1 MKLASVRLHPFAGIR
16 DRTYDFNNGLN
27 VILGPNEAGKST
39 VFQAILNALLTTTS
53 LTAAKLES
61 EMGWYFP
68 ATGGDVIRVEIVL
81 KDNEGK
87 SIRIQKTWKKGNRQ
101 GSASMHMP
109 DGTEITDEDEVQRQI
124 ESLLP
129 VSPATMR
136 TILLADQSGLYRT
149 IQEMKQ
155 EDSVRREL
163 GDLLRRNLMETGGM
177 SVDRF
182 RELLD
187 QKYDDYFKRWD
198 RDQQYPENNR
208 GIKNPYKSGL
218 GKILEAFY
226 EKERLRLDLEK
237 TQQFD
242 LKLDAINESLTTLT
256 ADKKE
261 KQQEFDRLNP
271 LKEGIRQKQLK
282 EQQLVATKEK
292 RERLLD
298 ISKKWP
304 VFEDRIAH
312 LEPQKKKQEEA
323 ITRLQKELKEA
334 QDQQKVSVL
343 KEKLEKLNKLSGKV
357 SDAQKELDEAH
368 KIEET
373 DLQQLRSLQ
382 SEITRLKTQI
392 EAAKLTVK
400 ITSESDRQVDYEEAG
415 KKNESVNLQA
425 GQTTEKTASGGFN
438 LQSDGLEVQVFSGE
452 GDLES
457 IIKESKRKDE
467 ELERELKKLTIKN
480 VQEAESFAALYR
492 QKKQT
497 LHQAQSIYESELGDQ
512 KIEELKK
519 ELESYGNPDNVRAI
533 SEINEDLISAR
544 TELNRLSEQASD
556 AEKQLNEWKKQY
568 ESVDD
573 VLLELADLTRAIK
586 DLQKALSE
594 LPELPEGFE
603 TPEEFIQYV
612 DTLDQDI
619 RALDGKIS
627 EVKLEKTGL
636 EANAP
641 DISSEEL
648 QTMLQDAVA
657 MFERI
662 NHEGETLAN
671 VREKSLTLL
680 NSMDTETYKGLET
693 SFTKWLQVMVG
704 NRFPSIELD
713 QDIPVK
719 FKTDDN
725 RPLTFE
731 LLSHGTKDVVSLA
744 WRFALTEHFLQ
755 EQSGFLILD
764 DPMVDM
770 DPERR
775 KAVVKAIREFS
786 TDTQVLVMTCHPD
799 HAEELVG
806 DEKEVISIE
815 TGV

>member
-1 MKLASVRLHPFAGIR
+1 MKLTSVRLHPFAGIR
-16 DRTYDFNNGLN
+16 ERTYDFNNGLN

-39 VFQAILNALLTTTS
+39 VFQAILNGLLTTTS

-61 EMGWYFP
+61 EMGRYFP
-68 ATGGDVIRVEIVL
+68 ATGGDVIRVDIALQNHED
-81 KDNEGK
+81 KP
-87 SIRIQKTWKKGNRQ
+87 IRIQKTWKKGNRQ
-101 GSASMHMP
+101 GSASLHLP
-109 DGTEITDEDEVQRQI
+109 DGTELTDEDDVQRRI

-208 GIKNPYKSGL
+208 GIRNPYRSGL
-218 GKILEAFY
+218 GKILGAFY
-226 EKERLRLDLEK
+226 QKEQLRIDLEEA
-237 TQQFD
+237 QQFD
-242 LKLDAINESLTTLT
+242 LKLDAVNESLTTLT
-256 ADKKE
+256 TEKEE
-261 KQQEFDRLNP
+261 KQQEFERLNP

-282 EQQLVATKEK
+282 EQQLEATKEK
-292 RERLLD
+292 RNRLLD

-312 LEPQKKKQEEA
+312 LEPQKKRREEA
-323 ITRLQKELKEA
+323 FTRLQKELREA
-334 QDQQKVSVL
+334 QNQQKVSVL
-343 KEKLEKLNKLSGKV
+343 KEKLEKLNKLSSKV
-357 SDAQKELDEAH
+357 ADAQKELDEAH

-373 DLQQLRSLQ
+373 DLKQLRSLQ
-382 SEITRLKTQI
+382 SEITRLNTQI

-415 KKNESVNLQA
+415 KKNESVNLRA

-438 LQSDGLEVQVFSGE
+438 LRSDGLEVQVFSGE

-457 IIKESKRKDE
+457 IIKESKRKVD
-467 ELERELKKLTIKN
+467 ELETELKKLNIKN
-480 VQEAESFAALYR
+480 VQEAESLAALYQ
-492 QKKQT
+492 QKKQI
-497 LHQAQSIYESELGDQ
+497 LHQVQNIYESELGDQ

-519 ELESYGNPDNVRAI
+519 ELGLYGNPNDVRAI
-533 SEINEDLISAR
+533 SEINEDLISAG

-573 VLLELADLTRAIK
+573 VLLELADLTKAIK

-594 LPELPEGFE
+594 LPELPEEFE
-603 TPEEFIQYV
+603 TPEEFIEHV
-612 DTLDQDI
+612 DTLDQEI
-619 RALDGKIS
+619 RALDRKIS
-627 EVKLEKTGL
+627 EVKWEKTGL
-636 EANAP
+636 EANVP

-648 QTMLQDAVA
+648 QTMLQDAEA
-657 MFERI
+657 RFEQI
-662 NHEGETLAN
+662 NHEAETLAR
-671 VREKSLTLL
+671 VRDKSFALL
-680 NSMDTETYKGLET
+680 DSVDTETYKGLET
-693 SFTKWLQVMVG
+693 SFAKWLHAMVG
-704 NRFPSIELD
+704 NRFTSVELD
-713 QDIPVK
+713 QEIPVQ

-770 DPERR
+770 DPKRR

-799 HAEELVG
+799 HAAELAV
-806 DEKEVISIE
+806 DEEVIAI
-815 TGV
+815 GVEI